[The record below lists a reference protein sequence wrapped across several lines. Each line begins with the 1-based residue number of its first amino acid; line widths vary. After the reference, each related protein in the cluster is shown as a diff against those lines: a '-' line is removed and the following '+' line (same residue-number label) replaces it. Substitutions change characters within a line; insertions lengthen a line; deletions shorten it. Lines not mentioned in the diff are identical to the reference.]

1 MQKDNPVS
9 LEDIEGTLAES
20 RPFGDCDYIHRCTWR
35 HLERRIEMLKEQ
47 VPSAGAL
54 LDAVRGASLERRYR
68 VLGDAAVRGAVHG
81 ALAHYKLDIEHP
93 RADDLDAVFRDAL
106 PFLAVQRGDT
116 PFGAADRGARRLGE
130 AHHHGWIHGGKLEDT
145 SMTRSFTALW
155 ESARTDVVPKEPT
168 EREQLALRDG
178 VRLLEALLPR
188 LARSALAHTHWV
200 VVADALQSSVP
211 WSAGFSS
218 MTAPGIFG
226 VICLSPRTLKTA
238 WSVAEYL
245 LHESLHL
252 KFMDIEQTHS
262 MLRPGYRV
270 DSSPIIR
277 PAWHRIEPD
286 GLHDWRVHR
295 CLTVMHVYTALALFF
310 RAVEQRAAELE
321 GAFGPLGGLD
331 PVLEARRSFDRARFL
346 GRELERHEGELGAAG
361 KRFVAWLRQTLDAF
375 DPCPAPEDS
384 DAHLL
389 LDLYDREAASLRNEL
404 AARGAPPPSVAR
416 LVDAITVRDVAKAR
430 EVLAALGE
438 EPPVR
443 PRVPEENLPPAAR
456 LWATRAW
463 VTAQLRPAFTGAGAP
478 ARAGWGKA
486 AALVRE
492 LLDGSGGDVRALFAE
507 FAAR

>member
-1 MQKDNPVS
+1 
-9 LEDIEGTLAES
+9 
-20 RPFGDCDYIHRCTWR
+20 
-35 HLERRIEMLKEQ
+35 
-47 VPSAGAL
+47 
-54 LDAVRGASLERRYR
+54 
-68 VLGDAAVRGAVHG
+68 
-81 ALAHYKLDIEHP
+81 
-93 RADDLDAVFRDAL
+93 
-106 PFLAVQRGDT
+106 
-116 PFGAADRGARRLGE
+116 
-130 AHHHGWIHGGKLEDT
+130 
-145 SMTRSFTALW
+145 
-155 ESARTDVVPKEPT
+155 
-168 EREQLALRDG
+168 
-178 VRLLEALLPR
+178 
-188 LARSALAHTHWV
+188 
-200 VVADALQSSVP
+200 
-211 WSAGFSS
+211 
-218 MTAPGIFG
+218 
-226 VICLSPRTLKTA
+226 
-238 WSVAEYL
+238 
-245 LHESLHL
+245 
-252 KFMDIEQTHS
+252 MDIEQTHS

-492 LLDGSGGDVRALFAE
+492 LLDGSGGDVRALFAAL
-507 FAAR
+507 AAR